1 MKKYLFLLTAASG
14 FSLATM
20 AQVAP
25 STNKGGVIFKGGIN
39 LANVTIDKSGGID
52 EGKQLTSFH
61 AGVVLDVPLSDGLS
75 LQPGLIYTGKG
86 SKTQVGQETGNSYYK
101 ATSNPMYVELPVNF
115 VGKIPLTNT
124 SNFFFGAGPYAAVGV
139 AGKNKVEGKI
149 FGARYNR
156 ETDINYSDVNPTTG
170 QEQNE
175 GYGKL
180 KRLDYGFNVMTGL
193 DLGKFMV
200 GANYGYGL
208 AKINSG
214 SSNRADDNNKHRVL
228 SFSLGVR
235 L

>member
-1 MKKYLFLLTAASG
+1 MNLTEAKAQFIQRWGVLGSQWG
-14 FSLATM
+14 INRTM
-20 AQVAP
+20 AQMHALLLVAP
-25 STNKGGVIFKGGIN
+25 EPMTTEDIMQQLSISRGNTNMNVRDLINWNLVNKVII
-39 LANVTIDKSGGID
+39 
-52 EGKQLTSFH
+52 
-61 AGVVLDVPLSDGLS
+61 
-75 LQPGLIYTGKG
+75 PGERKEY
-86 SKTQVGQETGNSYYK
+86 
-101 ATSNPMYVELPVNF
+101 F
-115 VGKIPLTNT
+115 
-124 SNFFFGAGPYAAVGV
+124 V
-139 AGKNKVEGKI
+139 AGKNKVEGKL

-214 SSNRADDNNKHRVL
+214 TSNRADDNNKHRVL